1 MPITTTRKTDQSGRR
16 RTVAALVFAA
26 IALCLVASGAALWV
40 ASAPAAA
47 PVTGTIGGPFRLE
60 EGDGKIVTDQDFRG
74 KYLLVYFGYTLCP
87 DACPTTLQSVAVAL
101 SALGTKAQ
109 ELQPLF
115 ITVDPKR
122 DTPAAMARYTA
133 AFSSQIIGLS
143 GDAADISAVEKEY
156 KVQAIITKTGPGPNE
171 YAIDHSSVLYLM
183 GPDGRFV
190 ALLRAD
196 ATGPELAQA
205 ILHKI
210 S

>member
-1 MPITTTRKTDQSGRR
+1 MPIITTRKTEHSGRR
-16 RTVAALVFAA
+16 RTVFALLFAA
-26 IALCLVASGAALWV
+26 VALCLLASGAALWV
-40 ASAPAAA
+40 ASAPLAA
-47 PVTGTIGGPFRLE
+47 PVTATIGGPFRLE

-101 SALGTKAQ
+101 GALGTKAQ

-122 DTPAAMARYTA
+122 DTPAAMARYAA
-133 AFSSQIIGLS
+133 AFSPQIIGLS

-156 KVQAIITKTGPGPNE
+156 KVQAIITKTGSGPDD

>member
-1 MPITTTRKTDQSGRR
+1 MPTITTRKADQSGRH
-16 RTVAALVFAA
+16 RTVIALLFAA
-26 IALCLVASGAALWV
+26 VALFFVASGAALWL
-40 ASAPAAA
+40 ASAPRAA
-47 PVTGTIGGPFRLE
+47 PVTGSIGGPFRLE
-60 EGDGKIVTDQDFRG
+60 EGDGKVVTDQDFHG
-74 KYLLVYFGYTLCP
+74 KYLLIYFGYTLCP

-101 SALGTKAQ
+101 SALGAKAH

-122 DTPAAMARYTA
+122 DTPTVMARYTA
-133 AFSSQIIGLS
+133 AFSPQIIGLS
-143 GDAADISAVEKEY
+143 GDAADITAVEKEY
-156 KVQAIITKTGPGPNE
+156 KVQAIITKTGPGPDD

-183 GPDGRFV
+183 GPDGKFV

-205 ILHKI
+205 ISHHL